1 MTFVLD
7 SSVTLAW
14 VFEDEGA
21 DAGGDPAPD
30 SLLTSLLRED
40 ARVPA
45 LWPRQGSRGAG
56 GLTAGTS
63 VRCTACYPPPPWIAT
78 ASQAIMTMHTAQ
90 SPEREAKMTVLTIR
104 GVDDELSEAL
114 RREAKLRGVS
124 MNTLT
129 RELLRRGLGLG
140 GGPQRHH
147 ELDALAGAWSPADLD
162 AFTEA
167 TALFGA
173 IDPSLWE

>member
-1 MTFVLD
+1 MTTVGAYEAKTHFSQLLDRVAENDRRRPTLLTFVLD

-21 DAGGDPAPD
+21 DAGGDTAQD

-63 VRCTACYPPPPWIAT
+63 VRSTRLIPASPPGLRL
-78 ASQAIMTMHTAQ
+78 HL
-90 SPEREAKMTVLTIR
+90 K
-104 GVDDELSEAL
+104 LS
-114 RREAKLRGVS
+114 
-124 MNTLT
+124 
-129 RELLRRGLGLG
+129 
-140 GGPQRHH
+140 
-147 ELDALAGAWSPADLD
+147 
-162 AFTEA
+162 
-167 TALFGA
+167 
-173 IDPSLWE
+173 